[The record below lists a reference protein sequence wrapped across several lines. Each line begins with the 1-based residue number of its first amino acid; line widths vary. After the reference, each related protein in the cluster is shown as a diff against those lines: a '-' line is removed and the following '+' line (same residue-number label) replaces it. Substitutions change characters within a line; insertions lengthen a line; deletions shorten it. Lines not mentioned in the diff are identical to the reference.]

1 MAVQEKSVVTPG
13 RFEQGISWQEWMDAI
28 DRNKDKFQENYDD
41 TTLNPADVDAIKA
54 LMAKPG
60 GPTKVLALGEA
71 WCTDVVRGLPVAARL
86 CEATGLELNI
96 FFRDQHL
103 DIMDEH
109 LYKGEFQ
116 SIPVL
121 AFFSADH
128 KYIGHWLE
136 KAKLVR
142 EQSDLLSEVTSK
154 MRNPDISK
162 EEREQY
168 MAEYSA
174 FQKGPVWDGWRHAQ
188 VTEIRELLEENVK

>member
-1 MAVQEKSVVTPG
+1 MAIQEKSVATPE
-13 RFEQGISWQEWMDAI
+13 RFDQGISWQEWMETI
-28 DRNKDKFQENYDD
+28 DRNQDKFRENYED
-41 TTLNPADVDAIKA
+41 TTLNPADVEAIKT

-60 GPTKVLALGEA
+60 GPKKILALGEA

-86 CEATGLELNI
+86 SEATGLEMNI

-121 AFFSADH
+121 AFFTEDH
-128 KYIGHWLE
+128 QYIGHWLE

-142 EQSDLLSEVTSK
+142 EEAGLLSEVTSK

-174 FQKGPVWDGWRHAQ
+174 FQKGPAWDGWRHAQ
-188 VTEIRELLEENVK
+188 ITEIRELLEENIK